1 MAKPRKHGFLAHV
14 LHCLY
19 AAKHELRM
27 LKDGE
32 ARSPGSASFRHLV
45 IRHYFELRHSDF
57 VIFAHSASL
66 LLSTSPNFGENQCSS
81 LASVQIVRACG
92 FNSGTART
100 AMRRK
105 CLVSRASFRQVPMLF
120 RNSFFETASSAST

>member
-32 ARSPGSASFRHLV
+32 ARSPGWLRFVIWSFVIISSFV
-45 IRHYFELRHSDF
+45 IRISSFCSHVSDHVVAKLATLDFGRAIHQAREIVSDTLARDGTLQSFEDKISGF
-57 VIFAHSASL
+57 GPAHV
-66 LLSTSPNFGENQCSS
+66 TEHH
-81 LASVQIVRACG
+81 LA
-92 FNSGTART
+92 
-100 AMRRK
+100 
-105 CLVSRASFRQVPMLF
+105 
-120 RNSFFETASSAST
+120 